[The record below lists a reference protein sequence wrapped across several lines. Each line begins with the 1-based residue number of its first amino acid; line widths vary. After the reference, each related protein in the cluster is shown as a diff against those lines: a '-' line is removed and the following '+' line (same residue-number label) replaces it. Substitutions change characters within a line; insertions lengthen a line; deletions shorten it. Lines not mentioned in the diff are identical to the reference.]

1 LETNPSDVETFAQHA
16 KVVGSETDDVI
27 HLREG
32 NETAVAGN
40 GNDTIYVY
48 DGNDTVT
55 TGNGT
60 DVIVVSGTAGI
71 QNQNSITDF
80 SLIGGDKLDLSAFG
94 VVSEV
99 QTLELTTQIAAGA
112 LITLTE
118 NASVILEGVQITE
131 LATAESWII

>member
-1 LETNPSDVETFAQHA
+1 M
-16 KVVGSETDDVI
+16 I

-32 NETAVAGN
+32 NEIAIAGN

-55 TGNGT
+55 TGNGK
-60 DVIVVSGTAGI
+60 DVIVVSGTAGT

-118 NASVILEGVQITE
+118 NASVILEGVQIAE
-131 LATAESWII
+131 LATGESWII